1 LDDEVTGGR
10 FLGLG
15 LRATSGRDKKD
26 RLGFTAEVMTKDM
39 ERVGR
44 VSEGTSHFLRRTAL
58 DEVSAKGLIL
68 ALFGVL
74 GFEEEAAD
82 KA

>member
-15 LRATSGRDKKD
+15 LRAASRRDEED
-26 RLGFTAEVMTKDM
+26 GLGLTAEMMTKDM
-39 ERVGR
+39 ERIPR
-44 VSEGTSHFLRRTAL
+44 VSEGTGHFFRGTGL
-58 DEVSAKGLIL
+58 DEVSAKGFIL

-74 GFEEEAAD
+74 GFEEEAAN
-82 KA
+82 